1 MAGLA
6 VRAGDW
12 YNYVAMKPPTVFF
25 GEMTNPEVEAFLK
38 THHTVIVPIGA
49 TEQHGPHAPL
59 LTDVL
64 IPQEIARRVAPTIN
78 AVVAPPINYALSY
91 PHVGFKGLVH
101 IRIPTFM
108 ALIEDLCV
116 AFATSGFKRIIFLN
130 GHYDNT
136 YAIAYACA
144 NAADKLSKDVKAFPV
159 NYWDGMTA
167 DDVAEWFGLKNGL
180 HANAAETSAI
190 LAINPELVD
199 MERANVEFPP
209 FPEYTVNTGP
219 VHTAFFFTSPGSVYW
234 ATKSGTWGDP
244 RGSTP
249 EQGERYLEAGV
260 RSTLAVL
267 ENIEKTFAAMPP
279 R

>member
-1 MAGLA
+1 
-6 VRAGDW
+6 
-12 YNYVAMKPPTVFF
+12 MKPPTVFL
-25 GEMTNPEVEAFLK
+25 GEMTNLEVEAFLAK
-38 THHTVIVPIGA
+38 HHTVIVPTGA

-59 LTDVL
+59 ITDVL
-64 IPQEIARRVAPTIN
+64 VPQEVARRVAPTIN

-116 AFATSGFKRIIFLN
+116 AFAASGFKRIIFLN

-144 NAADKLSKDVKAFPV
+144 NAADKIGKDVKAFPI

-167 DDVAEWFGLKNGL
+167 DDVAEWSGLKNGL

-190 LAINPELVD
+190 LAIDPRLVD
-199 MERANVEFPP
+199 MDKANAEFPP

-234 ATKSGTWGDP
+234 ATKSGTWGDA
-244 RGSTP
+244 RGSTA
-249 EQGERYLEAGV
+249 EKGERYLAMGV

-267 ENIEKTFAAMPP
+267 ENLEKTFAAMPP

>member
-1 MAGLA
+1 
-6 VRAGDW
+6 
-12 YNYVAMKPPTVFF
+12 MKPPTVFL
-25 GEMTNPEVEAFLK
+25 GEMTNPEVEAFLQS
-38 THHTVIVPIGA
+38 HHTVIVPTGA

-64 IPQEIARRVAPTIN
+64 IPQEVARRVAPTIG
-78 AVVAPPINYALSY
+78 ALVAPPINYALSY
-91 PHVGFKGLVH
+91 PHVGFTGLVH

-108 ALIEDLCV
+108 ALVEDLCV
-116 AFATSGFKRIIFLN
+116 AFATSGFRRIVFLN

-144 NAADKLSKDVKAFPV
+144 NAAEKMPKTVKAFPV
-159 NYWDGMTA
+159 NYWDGLTP
-167 DDVAEWFGLKNGL
+167 DEVAEFSGLKNGL

-190 LAINPELVD
+190 LAINPQLVD
-199 MERANVEFPP
+199 RERANAEFPP
-209 FPEYTVNTGP
+209 FPSFTVSNTAP

-234 ATKSGTWGDP
+234 ATKSGTWGDA
-244 RGSTP
+244 RQATP
-249 EQGERYLEAGV
+249 EMGERYIEAGV

-267 ENIEKTFAAMPP
+267 DNIERTFEAMPP